1 MSKRVM
7 LTLTASAIGVLGLA
21 APAAAAPTAAAP
33 GDPAPACVAT
43 SVAGNRVTIRNN
55 CTTTQRLTVTVNS
68 TIRTACTAY
77 AVGATRIISSAQPI
91 TSVRVTQC

>member
-7 LTLTASAIGVLGLA
+7 FTLTASAIGVLGLA
-21 APAAAAPTAAAP
+21 APAAAAP

-43 SVAGNRVTIRNN
+43 SVTSTTVTIRNN
-55 CTTTQRLTVTVNS
+55 CTTTQRLTVTINR
-68 TIRTACTAY
+68 TIRTACTTY
-77 AVGATRIISSAQPI
+77 AVGATRTISSTQPV